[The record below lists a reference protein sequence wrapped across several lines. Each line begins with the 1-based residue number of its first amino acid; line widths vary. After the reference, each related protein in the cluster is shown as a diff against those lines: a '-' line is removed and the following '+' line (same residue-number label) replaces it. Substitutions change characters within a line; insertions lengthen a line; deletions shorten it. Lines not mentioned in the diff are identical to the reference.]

1 MSTEPLTPFQKK
13 AKRRLSHTRE
23 SARSRGKDFNLDR
36 AYMENILLQTHCA
49 YSGEK
54 FGSGDDK
61 LTLERWD
68 NDKGYVKGNVVPVKL
83 KYNLW
88 RGDLSLKQ
96 LMAASGVADERLKNL
111 DQPESFVVPKKAKE
125 FHLTRLRVLK
135 NVEGRKES
143 LKNLEAA
150 SVIDE
155 ATMVRIETLKK
166 RIASGTEEAARLLVL
181 FEKEMNKA
189 KEDPKAKVK
198 TAKNAAQAYG
208 IIATA
213 LLRFEYMNAHNYVR
227 LKRGLPM
234 IQKGE

>member
-1 MSTEPLTPFQKK
+1 MSTTPLTPFQKK
-13 AKRRLSHTRE
+13 AKRRLQHTRE
-23 SARSRGKDFNLDR
+23 SASSRNKAFNLDR
-36 AYMENILLQTHCA
+36 PYMENILLQTHCA
-49 YSGEK
+49 YSGER

-61 LTLERWD
+61 MSLERWD

-83 KYNLW
+83 KYNLR

-96 LMAASGVADERLKNL
+96 LMAAGKIADSRVKEL
-111 DQPESFVVPKKAKE
+111 DRPGAVQPSKKARE
-125 FHLTRLRVLK
+125 FHNVRLRVLK

-143 LKNLEAA
+143 LRNLEA
-150 SVIDE
+150 SKVIDE
-155 ATMVRIETLKK
+155 PMMIRIETMKK
-166 RIASGTEEAARLLVL
+166 RIESGTAEAARLLDL

-189 KEDPKAKVK
+189 KEDPKSKVK
-198 TAKNAAQAYG
+198 TANNAAQEYG

-234 IQKGE
+234 IQK

>member
-1 MSTEPLTPFQKK
+1 MTAEPLTAFQKK

-23 SARSRGKDFNLDR
+23 SAKNRNKDFNLDR
-36 AYMENILLQTHCA
+36 HYMENILLQTRCA

-68 NDKGYVKGNVVPVKL
+68 NDKGYVKGNVIPVKL
-83 KYNLW
+83 KYNLR

-96 LMAASGVADERLKNL
+96 LMEASGVADKRFKEL
-111 DQPESFVVPKKAKE
+111 DRPGSVQLTKKAKE
-125 FHLTRLRVLK
+125 LHLTRLRVLK

-143 LKNLEAA
+143 LRTLE
-150 SVIDE
+150 SSLIVDE
-155 ATMVRIETLKK
+155 ATMLRIETIKK
-166 RIASGTEEAARLLVL
+166 RIVSGTAEAAKMLEL
-181 FEKEMNKA
+181 FEKEMNRA
-189 KEDPKAKVK
+189 KEDPKSKVK
-198 TAKNAAQAYG
+198 TTYNAAQEYG

-213 LLRFEYMNAHNYVR
+213 LLRFEFMNAHNYVR